1 MAPYQNARRITT
13 IGELLIDGPRA
24 LIPPPSLDDFG
35 WLEPDLR
42 LVYWKTPGS
51 RKQSVVLF
59 VDNTVNCDT
68 DFLRPIIRIAQWE
81 RGHDI
86 RTKPHWAS
94 VDVQLGYFND
104 DHQHLQTAIHQ
115 FHQTLGS
122 LPFLPFGL
130 SAKRQVPHFPYTDR
144 GKLEIFANNGV
155 QSINFMTPALP
166 DGDALTDQ
174 FFLLLAQLETACQ
187 PFEQNEWRERYNYNL
202 PELSPLQAWDWDGN
216 NPQPVS

>member
-1 MAPYQNARRITT
+1 MALYQSAKRIIT

-42 LVYWKTPGS
+42 LVYWKAPGY

-59 VDNTVNCDT
+59 VDNTVNRDI
-68 DFLRPIIRIAQWE
+68 DFLQPIIRIA
-81 RGHDI
+81 
-86 RTKPHWAS
+86 HWAS
-94 VDVQLGYFND
+94 VNVQLGYFND
-104 DHQHLQTAIHQ
+104 DKQHLQTAIYQ

-130 SAKRQVPHFPYTDR
+130 SARREVPHFPYTDR
-144 GKLEIFANNGV
+144 GQLEIFASNGV
-155 QSINFMTPALP
+155 QSVNFMTPALP
-166 DGDALTDQ
+166 DGDTLTDQ
-174 FFLLLAQLETACQ
+174 FFSLLAQLETACQ

-202 PELSPLQAWDWDGN
+202 PELSPLQAWDWDRN
-216 NPQPVS
+216 DL